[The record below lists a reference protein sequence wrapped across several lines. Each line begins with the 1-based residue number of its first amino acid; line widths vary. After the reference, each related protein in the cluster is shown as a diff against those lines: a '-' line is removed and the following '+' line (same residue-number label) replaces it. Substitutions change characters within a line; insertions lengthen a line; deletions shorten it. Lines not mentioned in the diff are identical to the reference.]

1 MLSFTVSLDASCDAS
16 GSDFH
21 WKNKCNECNH
31 RVTKQGIQ
39 HPCSSHS
46 LLPCEFAS
54 KQKHRTIFPCNL
66 NGTLSLSLCVC
77 VTHRPNGWW
86 ATTPPTTTRQY
97 AATSA
102 QHHAPNPTVL
112 FTRFSLAKVDCNS
125 NIKQM
130 FQTEHGSVYAGCL
143 HRLDRWNS
151 VWKKNTATL
160 FVLNIEFVYRIVELE
175 PVLVVFD
182 LINEQMRKF
191 NHLFPKLYTKN
202 YLKNQI
208 KNYCVIS
215 ILCEAEKPITNKTK
229 SIVTKI

>member
-1 MLSFTVSLDASCDAS
+1 MVQFMLD
-16 GSDFH
+16 
-21 WKNKCNECNH
+21 
-31 RVTKQGIQ
+31 
-39 HPCSSHS
+39 
-46 LLPCEFAS
+46 
-54 KQKHRTIFPCNL
+54 
-66 NGTLSLSLCVC
+66 VC
-77 VTHRPNGWW
+77 IVLIGEVL
-86 ATTPPTTTRQY
+86 Y
-97 AATSA
+97 EKDTS
-102 QHHAPNPTVL
+102 
-112 FTRFSLAKVDCNS
+112 
-125 NIKQM
+125 
-130 FQTEHGSVYAGCL
+130 
-143 HRLDRWNS
+143 
-151 VWKKNTATL
+151 TL